1 MCGPERVEVLVA
13 TPNPQFVPEA
23 LAASVEKRLA
33 NELGWFLEMPETRR
47 SSVMTV
53 VKNGLS
59 YFGQLLDNQA
69 DSTLLAS
76 QAFESA
82 PRELLRSVSLQ
93 ETLQVTRVIS
103 STLEQHLGKDYQ
115 ELIDAFA
122 KETSFAAAD
131 IYARASRSR
140 SIWDDRLEALI
151 IDAVISG
158 ESDAEVA
165 SRASAL
171 GWRGQ
176 GAIAVMVGIVQGEV
190 DFDQYRKLARL
201 KSADVLIGRQGSHLI
216 LLVGFR
222 DSAQSSGENLFD
234 LAQDFAL
241 VSKPGPV
248 VMGPRVESINL
259 ARRSARAAFG
269 AMKVIRGQ
277 NLGRRA
283 VRSREY
289 LAERAVI
296 GEAEAQRALIREVYQ
311 RLQNDYP
318 QLLETLEVFLEQNGS
333 IEKTSNELIIHPNT
347 VRYRL
352 AGIEKELGLDPL
364 QSKGQ
369 FTLRIALA
377 LGRVQTQGSNQ
388 GLS

>member
-1 MCGPERVEVLVA
+1 
-13 TPNPQFVPEA
+13 
-23 LAASVEKRLA
+23 
-33 NELGWFLEMPETRR
+33 
-47 SSVMTV
+47 
-53 VKNGLS
+53 
-59 YFGQLLDNQA
+59 
-69 DSTLLAS
+69 LAS

-176 GAIAVMVGIVQGEV
+176 GAIAVMIGIVQSEV

-216 LLVGFR
+216 LIVGFR
-222 DSAQSSGENLFD
+222 DSDKSSGENLFE

-241 VSKPGPV
+241 VSKPGPA

-277 NLGRRA
+277 NLGRKA

-311 RLQNDYP
+311 RLQNDSP

-352 AGIEKELGLDPL
+352 ASIEKELGLDPL

>member
-1 MCGPERVEVLVA
+1 MSAPEQVEVLVA

-33 NELGWFLEMPETRR
+33 SELAWFLEMPETRR
-47 SSVMTV
+47 NSVMNV

-103 STLEQHLGKDYQ
+103 STLEQHLGKEYQ

-216 LLVGFR
+216 LIAGFR
-222 DSAQSSGENLFD
+222 DSDNSTGENLFE

-277 NLGRRA
+277 NLGRKA

-311 RLQNDYP
+311 RLQNDSP

-333 IEKTSNELIIHPNT
+333 IEKTANELIIHPNT

-352 AGIEKELGLDPL
+352 ASIEKELGLDPL

>member
-1 MCGPERVEVLVA
+1 MCALEQAEVLVA

-33 NELGWFLEMPETRR
+33 SELAWFLEMPETRR
-47 SSVMTV
+47 NSVMNV
-53 VKNGLS
+53 VKNGLN

-216 LLVGFR
+216 LIVGFR
-222 DSAQSSGENLFD
+222 DSDKSSGENLFD

-241 VSKPGPV
+241 ASKPGPV

-277 NLGRRA
+277 NLGRKA

-311 RLQNDYP
+311 RLQNNSP

-352 AGIEKELGLDPL
+352 ASIEKELGLDPL

>member
-1 MCGPERVEVLVA
+1 MA

-33 NELGWFLEMPETRR
+33 SELAWFLEMPETRR
-47 SSVMTV
+47 NSVMNV

-103 STLEQHLGKDYQ
+103 STLEQHLGKEYQ

-216 LLVGFR
+216 LIAGFR
-222 DSAQSSGENLFD
+222 DSDNSTGENLFE

-277 NLGRRA
+277 NLGRKA

-311 RLQNDYP
+311 RLQNDSP

-333 IEKTSNELIIHPNT
+333 IEKTANELIIHPNT

-352 AGIEKELGLDPL
+352 ASIEKELGLDPL

>member
-1 MCGPERVEVLVA
+1 MSAPEQAEVLVA

-33 NELGWFLEMPETRR
+33 SELGWFLEMPETRR
-47 SSVMTV
+47 NSVMNV

-216 LLVGFR
+216 LIVGFR
-222 DSAQSSGENLFD
+222 DSDKSSGENLFD

-277 NLGRRA
+277 NLGRKA

-311 RLQNDYP
+311 RLQNDSP

-352 AGIEKELGLDPL
+352 ASIEKELGLDPL

>member
-1 MCGPERVEVLVA
+1 MSEPEQAEVLVA

-33 NELGWFLEMPETRR
+33 SELAWFLEMPETRR
-47 SSVMTV
+47 NSVMNV

-216 LLVGFR
+216 LIVGFR
-222 DSAQSSGENLFD
+222 DSDNSTGENLFE

-241 VSKPGPV
+241 FSKPGPV

-269 AMKVIRGQ
+269 AIKVIRGQ

-311 RLQNDYP
+311 RLQNDSP

-352 AGIEKELGLDPL
+352 ASIEKELGLDPL

>member
-1 MCGPERVEVLVA
+1 MEVLVA
-13 TPNPQFVPEA
+13 TPSPQFRPEA
-23 LAASVEKRLA
+23 LAASIEKRLA
-33 NELGWFLEMPETRR
+33 EELPWFLEMPQTRQH
-47 SSVMTV
+47 SVMNV
-53 VKNGLS
+53 VKNGLT
-59 YFGQLLDNQA
+59 YFKQLLDDKA

-76 QAFESA
+76 QAFETA
-82 PRELLRSVSLQ
+82 PKELLRSVSLQ
-93 ETLQVTRVIS
+93 ETLEITRVIAS
-103 STLEQHLGKDYQ
+103 SLESALGKEYQ
-115 ELIDAFA
+115 QLIDAFA
-122 KETSFAAAD
+122 KQTAFAAAD

-171 GWRGQ
+171 GWRGH
-176 GAIAVMVGIVQGEV
+176 GAIAVMVGIIQGEV

-201 KSADVLIGRQGSHLI
+201 KSADVLIGRQGNHLI
-216 LLVGFR
+216 LITGFR
-222 DSAQSSGENLFD
+222 DSEMATGENLFD
-234 LAQDFAL
+234 LARDFAT

-259 ARRSARAAFG
+259 ARRSSRAAFG
-269 AMKVIRGQ
+269 AMKVVRHQ
-277 NLGRRA
+277 THGRKA
-283 VRSREY
+283 FRSREY

-311 RLQNDYP
+311 KLQADNL
-318 QLLETLEVFLEQNGS
+318 QLLETLEMFFENNAS
-333 IEKTSNELIIHPNT
+333 IEKTANELFIHPNT

-352 AGIEKELGLDPL
+352 SSIEKELGLDPL
-364 QSKGQ
+364 ESKGQ
-369 FTLRIALA
+369 FTLRIALS
-377 LGRVQTQGSNQ
+377 LGRVQTQPRTQ

>member
-1 MCGPERVEVLVA
+1 MSEPEQVEVLVA
-13 TPNPQFVPEA
+13 TPNPQFRPEA
-23 LAASVEKRLA
+23 LAASIEKRLA
-33 NELGWFLEMPETRR
+33 EELPWFLEMPKTRQQ
-47 SSVMTV
+47 SVMSV
-53 VKNGLS
+53 VKNGLT
-59 YFGQLLDNQA
+59 YFKQLLEDKA

-76 QAFESA
+76 QAFETA
-82 PRELLRSVSLQ
+82 PKELLRSVSLQ
-93 ETLQVTRVIS
+93 ETLEITRVIANS
-103 STLEQHLGKDYQ
+103 LESALGKDYQ
-115 ELIDAFA
+115 QLIDTFA
-122 KETSFAAAD
+122 KQTAFAAAD

-171 GWRGQ
+171 GWRGH
-176 GAIAVMVGIVQGEV
+176 GAIAVMVGIIQGEV

-201 KSADVLIGRQGSHLI
+201 KSADVLIGRQGNHLI
-216 LLVGFR
+216 LIAGFR
-222 DSAQSSGENLFD
+222 DSEMATGGNLFD
-234 LAQDFAL
+234 LAGDFATL
-241 VSKPGPV
+241 SKPGPV

-259 ARRSARAAFG
+259 ARRSSRAAFG
-269 AMKVIRGQ
+269 AMKVVRHQ
-277 NLGRRA
+277 KHGRKA

-311 RLQNDYP
+311 KLQTDNL
-318 QLLETLEVFLEQNGS
+318 QLLETLEMFFENNGS
-333 IEKTSNELIIHPNT
+333 IEKTANELFIHPNT

-352 AGIEKELGLDPL
+352 SSIEKELGLDPL
-364 QSKGQ
+364 ESKGQ
-369 FTLRIALA
+369 FTLRIALS
-377 LGRVQTQGSNQ
+377 LGRVQTQPRTQ

>member
-1 MCGPERVEVLVA
+1 MA

-33 NELGWFLEMPETRR
+33 SELAWFLEMPETRR

-59 YFGQLLDNQA
+59 YFGELLDNQA

-216 LLVGFR
+216 LIVGFR
-222 DSAQSSGENLFD
+222 DADNASGENLFE

-277 NLGRRA
+277 NLGRKA

-311 RLQNDYP
+311 RLQNDSP

-352 AGIEKELGLDPL
+352 ASIEKELGLDPL

>member
-1 MCGPERVEVLVA
+1 
-13 TPNPQFVPEA
+13 
-23 LAASVEKRLA
+23 
-33 NELGWFLEMPETRR
+33 MPETRR

-93 ETLQVTRVIS
+93 ETLQVTKVIS

-222 DSAQSSGENLFD
+222 DSALSSGENLFD

-352 AGIEKELGLDPL
+352 ASIEKELGLDPL

>member
-1 MCGPERVEVLVA
+1 MA

-33 NELGWFLEMPETRR
+33 SELGWFLEMPETRR
-47 SSVMTV
+47 NSVMNV

-216 LLVGFR
+216 LIVGFR
-222 DSAQSSGENLFD
+222 DSDKSSGENLFD

-277 NLGRRA
+277 NLGRKA

-311 RLQNDYP
+311 RLQNDSP

-352 AGIEKELGLDPL
+352 ASIEKELGLDPL

>member
-1 MCGPERVEVLVA
+1 MEALVG
-13 TPNPQFVPEA
+13 TPNPNFRPEA
-23 LAASVEKRLA
+23 LAASIEKRLTE
-33 NELGWFLEMPETRR
+33 ELNWFAEMPETRQK
-47 SSVMTV
+47 SVMTV

-59 YFGQLLDNQA
+59 YFKQLLDDEA

-76 QAFESA
+76 QAFEAA

-93 ETLQVTRVIS
+93 ETLQVSRVIA
-103 STLEQHLGKDYQ
+103 TALEDALGEKYQ
-115 ELIDAFA
+115 QLIDAFA
-122 KETSFAAAD
+122 KETGFAAAD

-151 IDAVISG
+151 IDAVIGG

-176 GAIAVMVGIVQGEV
+176 GAIAVMIAIVQGEV

-201 KSADVLIGRQGSHLI
+201 KSADALIGRQGEHLI
-216 LLVGFR
+216 LIAGFR
-222 DSAQSSGENLFD
+222 DQNMATGENLFS
-234 LAQDFAL
+234 LAGDFAT

-259 ARRSARAAFG
+259 ARRSSRAAFG
-269 AMKVIRGQ
+269 AMKVVRHQ
-277 NLGRRA
+277 NPGRRA

-311 RLQNDYP
+311 KLQNDHP
-318 QLLETLEVFLEQNGS
+318 QLLETLETFLDNNGS
-333 IEKTSNELIIHPNT
+333 LEKTANELFIHQNT

-352 AGIEKELGLDPL
+352 TGVEKELGLDPL
-364 QSKGQ
+364 SSKGQ

-377 LGRVQTQGSNQ
+377 LGRVQTHGQSQ

>member
-1 MCGPERVEVLVA
+1 MFEPEPAEALVA
-13 TPNPQFVPEA
+13 TPEAKFNLEA
-23 LAASVEKRLA
+23 LTASIEKRLA
-33 NELGWFLEMPETRR
+33 EELDWFSEMPATRR
-47 SSVMTV
+47 QSVLTV
-53 VKNGLS
+53 VQNGLS
-59 YFGQLLDNQA
+59 YFNQLLDNRA

-82 PRELLRSVSLQ
+82 PKELLRSVSLQ

-103 STLEQHLGKDYQ
+103 FELESALGPEFQ

-151 IDAVISG
+151 IDAVIDG

-171 GWRGQ
+171 GWRGR
-176 GAIAVMVGIVQGEV
+176 GAIAVMIGIVQTEV

-201 KSADVLIGRQGSHLI
+201 KSADVLIGKQGEHLI
-216 LLVGFR
+216 LIVGFR
-222 DSAQSSGENLFD
+222 NAEQASGENLFD
-234 LAQDFAL
+234 LAKDFAM
-241 VSKPGPV
+241 VANPGPI

-259 ARRSARAAFG
+259 ARRSSRAAFG
-269 AMKVIRGQ
+269 AIKVVRHR
-277 NLGRRA
+277 NLRRRA

-296 GEAEAQRALIREVYQ
+296 GEIEAQRALIREVYQ
-311 RLQNDYP
+311 KLQIENP
-318 QLLETLEVFLEQNGS
+318 QLLETLEVFFECNGS
-333 IEKTSNELIIHPNT
+333 IEKAAEELIIHPNT

-352 AGIEKELGLDPL
+352 SSIDKELGLDPL
-364 QSKGQ
+364 DSKGQ
-369 FTLRIALA
+369 FTLRIALS
-377 LGRVQTQGSNQ
+377 LGRVQTQSGKQ

>member
-47 SSVMTV
+47 SSVMSV